1 MSTGTPP
8 ANLLERLVSLGKQR
22 GFFFPS
28 SEIYGGINA
37 LYDYG
42 PLGTRLRRNIRN
54 RWWRSIV
61 ELRDDIEGIESSVI
75 MNPQVWVA
83 SGHVAGFSDPLVD
96 CTGSC
101 RKRWR
106 ADHLPAEGFDHPDQV
121 LAGEHRVIH
130 DQIAHRLSVLAP
142 LYGRKLFH
150 GTPPKLQLNH
160 DLRTFGR

>member
-1 MSTGTPP
+1 MPTDSDDSASAPPTGAPP

-75 MNPQVWVA
+75 MNPQVWIA

-106 ADHLPAEGFDHPDQV
+106 ADHLPAERAARGK
-121 LAGEHRVIH
+121 
-130 DQIAHRLSVLAP
+130 AP
-142 LYGRKLFH
+142 GSP
-150 GTPPKLQLNH
+150 GCP
-160 DLRTFGR
+160 